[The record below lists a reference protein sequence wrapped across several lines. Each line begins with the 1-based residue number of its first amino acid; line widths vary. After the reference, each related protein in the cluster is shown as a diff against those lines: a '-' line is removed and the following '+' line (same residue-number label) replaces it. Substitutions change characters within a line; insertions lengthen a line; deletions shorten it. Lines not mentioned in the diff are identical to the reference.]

1 MSEVSCFS
9 NSSTNTFDGR
19 VTRPACREIKE
30 SIRAKASIFF
40 SFLHLFTDSIK
51 GKCQYHSPWAP
62 VGIGYIQDTPDYDFL
77 EEFKDFA
84 IYFEESYCAFGKQLN
99 PVTVLKDAAGLY
111 HYCRENLLLGIMDE
125 GIDPTENNNMLRF
138 NQFILR
144 EYDQILQACRKKRKV
159 ASTHQ
164 GIA

>member
-1 MSEVSCFS
+1 
-9 NSSTNTFDGR
+9 
-19 VTRPACREIKE
+19 
-30 SIRAKASIFF
+30 
-40 SFLHLFTDSIK
+40 
-51 GKCQYHSPWAP
+51 
-62 VGIGYIQDTPDYDFL
+62 
-77 EEFKDFA
+77 
-84 IYFEESYCAFGKQLN
+84 
-99 PVTVLKDAAGLY
+99 
-111 HYCRENLLLGIMDE
+111 MDE